1 VALCKCNSGAKSAAE
16 LFKDSKDLES
26 LVVCNEEKIFVGG
39 CRYFVSDVINS
50 GLLVGPLHLALGPK
64 R

>member
-1 VALCKCNSGAKSAAE
+1 MALCKCNSGAKSAAE

-39 CRYFVSDVINS
+39 CRYFVSDVIN
-50 GLLVGPLHLALGPK
+50 
-64 R
+64 